1 MKKLLAPLGVSLAL
15 LGAIFAPSFAFAQ
28 SVTGCFRDGSGAGGA
43 TVCLPAIQA
52 SKSVAISVAASTT
65 TELVP
70 LVAATSRA
78 SAKAIY
84 VTSFNFMA
92 AGTNTVTLV
101 YGTGTACADNQVVL
115 TGGYPLIAQ
124 AGISAGVGVG
134 PVLIIPQGNALCI
147 TTSGSGQLSGSVSY
161 VQL

>member
-1 MKKLLAPLGVSLAL
+1 MKKLLLAI
-15 LGAIFAPSFAFAQ
+15 GALIFSASFCLAQ
-28 SVTGCFRDGSGAGGA
+28 PVTGCFRDSNGAGGA

-52 SKSVAISVAASTT
+52 SKSIAINIASAAT
-65 TELVP
+65 TELIP
-70 LVAATSRA
+70 LIAATTNA
-78 SAKAIY
+78 AAKAIY
-84 VTSFNFMA
+84 ITSFNFIA
-92 AGTNTVTLV
+92 SGTNTVTLV
-101 YGTGTACADNQVVL
+101 YGTGTACATGQVAL

-147 TTSGSGQLSGSVSY
+147 TTSGTGQLSGSVSY